1 MANNY
6 SIEIVRLYTN
16 KKFVDGDVT
25 LYNVITRV
33 DYRWIAESPSGTIKS
48 IGFTRDLEP
57 PTEDFKEFT
66 DIDKGEVQN
75 WVNQDNER
83 NTAILV
89 LDEQIELEEA
99 ERFVETPLPWN
110 EISE

>member
-25 LYNVITRV
+25 LYNVVTRV
-33 DYRWIAESPSGTIKS
+33 DYRWIAESQSGTIKS
-48 IGFTRDLEP
+48 VGFTRDLEP
-57 PTEDFKEFT
+57 PTENFKQFT

-75 WVNQDNER
+75 WVNHDDER
-83 NTAILV
+83 NTAILI